1 LDLHERVMELAAR
14 RGFLWPAYEI
24 YGGLSGFYDYGPLG
38 ASMKKNLEDVWREH
52 FVVREGFMEIFSPT
66 VGPEEVFL
74 ASGHVSNFV
83 DPMVECGKCHQAFR
97 ADHLV
102 KEATGMETD
111 GLTYNELDE
120 AIAEEGI
127 TCPECGGSFGEV
139 WSYNLMFK
147 THIGPRKHQKVGY
160 LRPETAQ
167 AMFILFNRLY
177 GFYRKKLPFGVSQLG
192 KAYRNE
198 ISPRQGVIRLR
209 EFSQAEVEIFVDP
222 EEKEHPGFED
232 IRDFSLTMVPDG
244 SKEGSFTAAQ
254 AVEKGIVCHQY
265 LAYYLVL
272 TQRFLE
278 DVGIPPERIRFRQH
292 KRTEM
297 AHYAADCWDAEV
309 YTDRFGWVEMVG
321 IADRTDYD
329 LKAHMEA
336 SGADLT
342 AFVQYEEPRHVKR
355 KTIEPKMARIG
366 PTFKKDAGKV
376 LEALKKAS
384 PEDVEAFEKEGS
396 LEVDIGGTRVTITAE
411 LAAVKEVEETV
422 MGEKVIPHVVEPSF
436 GIDRIFYAVLESAYR
451 ERDGK
456 TVLGLRPGVAPV
468 KAAVFPLVKKNP
480 LPEKAREIAGALREA
495 GVMTVYDPQDSIGRR
510 YARVDEVGV
519 PYSITVDFEGA
530 EEGTVTIRDRD
541 TTEQKRIKVGEVV
554 GTIQGLLS
562 GEMEFGDLG
571 D

>member
-1 LDLHERVMELAAR
+1 MDLQERVMELAAR

-38 ASMKKNLEDVWREH
+38 APMKKNIEDVWREH

-66 VGPEEVFL
+66 VGPEEVFM

-83 DPMVECGKCHQAFR
+83 DPMTECKKCHQAFR

-102 KEATGMETD
+102 KETAGLETD
-111 GLTYNELDE
+111 GMTYEQLDE
-120 AIAEEGI
+120 IIGDKDI
-127 TCPECGGSFGEV
+127 KCPQCGGGVGEV

-147 THIGPRKHQKVGY
+147 THVGPRRHQKVGY

-209 EFSQAEVEIFVDP
+209 EFSQAEAEIFVDP
-222 EEKEHPGFED
+222 EKKDHPGFED
-232 IRDFSLTMVPDG
+232 IRDFTLTMVPDG
-244 SKEGSFTAAQ
+244 SDEGSFTAAQ

-265 LAYYLVL
+265 LTYYLVL

-278 DVGIPPERIRFRQH
+278 DVGIPRERIRFRQH

-309 YTDRFGWVEMVG
+309 YTKRFGWVEMVG

-329 LKAHMEA
+329 LKAHIEA

-342 AFVQYEEPRHVKR
+342 AFIQYDEPRHIKR
-355 KTIEPKMARIG
+355 KVIEPDMGKIG
-366 PTFKKDAGKV
+366 PAFKKDAGRV
-376 LEALKKAS
+376 LAALKGAS
-384 PEDVEAFEKEGS
+384 PDEVDAFEKAGT
-396 LEVDIGGTRVTITAE
+396 LEVDIEGRTVTITSE
-411 LAAVKEVEETV
+411 LASVKKVEETV
-422 MGEKVIPHVVEPSF
+422 MGEKVVPHVVEPSF
-436 GIDRIFYAVLESAYR
+436 GIDRIFYAVLESAYQER
-451 ERDGK
+451 EGRN
-456 TVLGLRPGVAPV
+456 VLCLKPEIAPV
-468 KAAVFPLVKKNP
+468 KAAVFPLVKKHP
-480 LPEKAREIAGALREA
+480 LPEKAQEIAVMLKEA
-495 GVMTVYDPQDSIGRR
+495 GIMTIYDPQDSIGRR

-519 PYSITVDFEGA
+519 PYSITVDFEGT

-541 TTEQKRIKVGEVV
+541 TTQQKRIKADEVV
-554 GTIQGLLS
+554 ETVQGLLA
-562 GEMEFGDLG
+562 GRMDFGTLA
-571 D
+571 